1 MRRTHATV
9 NTPYDNRSTVFGKYY
24 VKGMIVTNM
33 TLTAHSGS
41 YGTPDN
47 SLEFIRTAIE
57 KKVKLLE
64 LDISFRS
71 DNTPVMIHS
80 GRPKKD
86 EGILLTEAFD
96 LLAAAPDIRMNLDL
110 KSVRNIPGLE
120 KLLEEYNLLDRAFY
134 TGVHR
139 RFMEK
144 VRTTGTL
151 PYYLNADV
159 PVRYRKSEKALT
171 TLSKRIHALGAIGLN
186 THYGNLTPELVTV
199 LHRESLLVSVWT
211 VNDEE
216 TARNVIA
223 CHPDNITS
231 KKPDEIAK
239 VIGEGNA

>member
-1 MRRTHATV
+1 MSAEAFAAARFSHNASDNNYLEGKLMT
-9 NTPYDNRSTVFGKYY
+9 NT
-24 VKGMIVTNM
+24 

-41 YGTPDN
+41 FGTPDN
-47 SLEFIRTAIE
+47 SLEFIRAAIK

-64 LDISFRS
+64 LDVTFHA
-71 DNTPVMIHS
+71 DGTPVMIHS

-96 LLAAAPDIRMNLDL
+96 LLAEAPDIRMNLDL
-110 KSVRNIPGLE
+110 KSVRNIPALE
-120 KLLEEYNLLDRAFY
+120 KMLAEYNMLDRAFY

-159 PVRYRKSEKALT
+159 PVRYRKSEKALS
-171 TLSKRIHALGAIGLN
+171 TLAKRIHALGAVGLN
-186 THYGNLTPELVTV
+186 THYGNLTQELVTV
-199 LHRESLLVSVWT
+199 LHREGLLVSVWT

-216 TARNVIA
+216 TARRVIA
-223 CHPDNITS
+223 CGPDNITS
-231 KKPDEIAK
+231 KNPDAVAK
-239 VIGEGNA
+239 VFGEGGK